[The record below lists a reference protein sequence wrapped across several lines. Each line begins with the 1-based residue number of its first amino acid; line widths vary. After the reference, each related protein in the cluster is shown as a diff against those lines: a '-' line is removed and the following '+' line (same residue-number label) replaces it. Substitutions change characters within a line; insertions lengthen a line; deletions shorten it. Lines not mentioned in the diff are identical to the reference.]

1 MVNIADDASEPS
13 SQKAAFLFFN
23 KCVVCWGREHD
34 QNGLPGLNQ
43 FIYERIIPLA
53 FRVPSSSRLHLKD
66 GQVIVVSVK
75 RNSMAFLW
83 LIVVHPQTD
92 FYTKFVTSFKRSS
105 RREAKKRSIF
115 ISLFFS
121 PHKIGHLRRLWN
133 VYRWCGIRI
142 PKYFTELIRPSRHA
156 SWMWSFLDSLLLSHL
171 VSLLSALCCVC
182 VWDSWQKILAN

>member
-1 MVNIADDASEPS
+1 MMPQNLPARKPPFFSLLNVLCAGVESMTRTGYLDYLRAHYPTCLSGP
-13 SQKAAFLFFN
+13 LFF
-23 KCVVCWGREHD
+23 
-34 QNGLPGLNQ
+34 Q
-43 FIYERIIPLA
+43 IT
-53 FRVPSSSRLHLKD
+53 D
-66 GQVIVVSVK
+66 GQLIVVSVEK
-75 RNSMAFLW
+75 NSMAFLW

-92 FYTKFVTSFKRSS
+92 FYTKFVTSFRRSS
-105 RREAKKRSIF
+105 WREAKKRSIF